1 MPGRWAVSP
10 DSLQHQRLRA
20 RRSGRDCALH
30 RPDAGIETRQG
41 IISGLGQLE
50 RPCLRSGDCQAWVAT
65 HVVTFLP
72 NHPVA
77 LSNHHI
83 CHLLFRGHDSL
94 SEKLE
99 FVLSVRGEGI
109 QEPDRRFRDA
119 ESLQHLPDEDVQA
132 SQGFKYTRPLRT
144 ILDLIEADTV
154 ERFFCPTG
162 AGTGTP
168 SWADHPAGDQDRQAE
183 WLNPKSI

>member
-1 MPGRWAVSP
+1 MGVNQAQDFVDHALNIAVGAPPVVRIAGFGGIMAHDGLRLVSDHNVPDGLHPSGVNGRSHQD
-10 DSLQHQRLRA
+10 DS
-20 RRSGRDCALH
+20 
-30 RPDAGIETRQG
+30 
-41 IISGLGQLE
+41 ISTLAAQ
-50 RPCLRSGDCQAWVAT
+50 
-65 HVVTFLP
+65 F
-72 NHPVA
+72 
-77 LSNHHI
+77 
-83 CHLLFRGHDSL
+83 L
-94 SEKLE
+94 SEKLK
-99 FVLSVRGEGI
+99 FVFGVRGGSI